1 MFSVLPAVET
11 AIRSIL
17 DVTKWDNN
25 AVDDDGNE
33 IIIDNK
39 IDQIVGNS
47 GIFFFAI
54 IMYYYF
60 KRNAS
65 M

>member
-54 IMYYYF
+54 IVYYYF